1 MPANE
6 LTPPPRAY
14 ALTSEELLRVWFA
27 NQRLNVIAC
36 RFESAAYVGLML
48 ADLGGHAARAFAD
61 QKITPFFKGMTAIRA
76 AFNTAAAESARDPE
90 GPGSQTDSKGV
101 YASTPE
107 QKFRQLSVP
116 LAILADPEAGEV
128 IRIWRCV
135 DKLEMALMPI
145 WDGPDNWG
153 ILINDLCRLLAAP
166 HQAAGITAA
175 DIRTWVLK
183 EWEHPT
189 DRGTIDRLRR
199 N

>member
-27 NQRLNVIAC
+27 NQRLNVVAC

-61 QKITPFFKGMTAIRA
+61 QKIAPYLKGMTAIRA
-76 AFNTAAAESARDPE
+76 SFNTAAAESAAHPDA
-90 GPGSQTDSKGV
+90 QTDSKGV

-107 QKFRQLSVP
+107 LKFRQLSVP

-145 WDGPDNWG
+145 WDQPDNWG
-153 ILINDLCRLLAAP
+153 ILLNDLTRLLAAP
-166 HQAAGITAA
+166 HQAAGISPAE
-175 DIRTWVLK
+175 IRTWVLK
-183 EWEHPT
+183 EWDNPT
-189 DRGTIDRLRR
+189 DRGTTDKLRR